1 MDPDSGV
8 SGGREDQAGGRKEI
22 SGVYGE
28 EWVEGE
34 PQPLQTKTRAEK
46 ELKKVREKVR
56 AN

>member
-1 MDPDSGV
+1 MDPGSGV